1 MKIKNPEWR
10 IFLNDIGSNAVCVN
24 IFGTFVIEK
33 SKRTDYYITYS
44 MSPQFDRLI
53 SRLLEENKLMRG
65 WESAPTL
72 ENGIEMCNN
81 LYKLYCEVVL
91 KVLIED

>member
-1 MKIKNPEWR
+1 
-10 IFLNDIGSNAVCVN
+10 
-24 IFGTFVIEK
+24 
-33 SKRTDYYITYS
+33 

-53 SRLLEENKLMRG
+53 SRLLEENKLVGG
-65 WESAPTL
+65 WCTCPTIDD
-72 ENGIEMCNN
+72 GIEMCNN